1 MLWLC
6 PIFAFGAK
14 ALPFLGLS
22 LPVCKMGIS
31 PFSNHLTPLWLRW
44 AVLKVEEVC
53 ELQTQAH
60 WLLCKHIS
68 AYESVCVCVCV
79 CVCELGA
86 IPASLHVSG
95 KKPL

>member
-1 MLWLC
+1 MALPHLCLWS
-6 PIFAFGAK
+6 K

-22 LPVCKMGIS
+22 LLVCKMGIS

-44 AVLKVEEVC
+44 AVLKVEEVS

-60 WLLCKHIS
+60 WLLCKHML
-68 AYESVCVCVCV
+68 AYGSVYV

-95 KKPL
+95 